1 MSFFIARL
9 LQLYKAP
16 GSLAAAG
23 LKALLLFSFHSYLQF
38 RLFEAGCE
46 IEPQNARRKSLS

>member
-16 GSLAAAG
+16 GLAAAG